1 MITVVNNVKKLR
13 EDKKL
18 FIDANAIMNE
28 QINSIVKD
36 ITQKIKRINSTH
48 NAKVIIS
55 GDAKGLSFNI
65 DSEDETTIKLIQ
77 GVVSNYR

>member
-13 EDKKL
+13 EDKKA

-28 QINSIVKD
+28 QIESIVKD
-36 ITQKIKRINSTH
+36 ITQKIKRINSTQ
-48 NAKVIIS
+48 NAKVIIN

-65 DSEDETTIKLIQ
+65 DSEDENIIKLIQ
-77 GVVSNYR
+77 SVLSNYR